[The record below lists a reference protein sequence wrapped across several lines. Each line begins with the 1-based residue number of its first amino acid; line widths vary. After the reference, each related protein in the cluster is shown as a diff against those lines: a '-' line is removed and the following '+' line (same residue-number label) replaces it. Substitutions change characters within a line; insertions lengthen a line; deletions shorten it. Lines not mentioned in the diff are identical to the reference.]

1 MIEVKEI
8 KNNMYHYW
16 IIYWNKEELIRFTE
30 SSTEKGEWVY
40 YSEEMKVDDGSI
52 EADNFEEALDEF
64 KYLIIEHCL
73 NQQEKYQC
81 IIDDIEGEL

>member
-8 KNNMYHYW
+8 RNNMYHYW
-16 IIYWNKEELIRFTE
+16 IIYWNKEELLRFTE
-30 SSTEKGEWVY
+30 SSTESGEWDY
-40 YSEEMKVDDGSI
+40 YSEEMKVEDGRI

-64 KYLIIEHCL
+64 KYLIIEYCL

-81 IIDDIEGEL
+81 IIDDIEEEL